1 MTRSA
6 TENTG
11 WIKEFSR
18 FRKGIVY
25 RLLVGMLLIANLAVI
40 LILSFHMHDD
50 YRTRIREIHTQFDH
64 IRDAVLPG
72 LTNSL
77 WISDQEQIQLLLE
90 SAEHLFY
97 IEYLELRTNEQEIYR
112 TGKQVSKHVLSRD
125 FDLAYDHGNRKLFL
139 GTLSATASLDKVYD
153 TLWANAKTDIVS
165 HGLIILLLALVIL
178 FLFDNLVTRHLVR
191 MAAYARELDIDRL
204 DAESLKLDR
213 NFPAGSKDEL
223 EEMVSA
229 FNHMMRRLADSTEEL
244 KTANEQLLEEINE
257 RRKTAEENEKLENH
271 LRQAQKMEAVGTM
284 AGGIAH
290 DFNNILTIIIGN
302 TELAMD
308 DTPNDG
314 PVRIYLDAILSA
326 SHRAKELIKQILAFS
341 RRDTVSKKP
350 FYLCRLV
357 EETMKVLRATI
368 PTTVEIKV
376 TTPAKCRENITECY
390 KVLVDPTQIHQLLM
404 NLCMNAV
411 QAMDEKGVLQ
421 VCVDEKIIGD
431 AAAADLQ
438 GLEPGVYEYLSVSD
452 TGSGMSPDII
462 EQIFDPFFTTKE
474 VGKGTGMGLSVVHG
488 IIESHGGKIFVD
500 SESGKGSV
508 FHLYFPVSGTG
519 LAEESQESG
528 PLPTGTDRV
537 LLVDDEEVVVEVW
550 SATLTRLGY
559 RVTAFSNSAEA
570 LAAFRSAP
578 DNFDL
583 VITDQTMPNM
593 SGAELAVEFLKLRP
607 DVPIILCTGY
617 STKISEDETR
627 KLGIKKYCI
636 KPMDQ
641 QTLAKTVR
649 GVLDETASKNRRF
662 QVQ

>member
-438 GLEPGVYEYLSVSD
+438 GLEPGVYA
-452 TGSGMSPDII
+452 
-462 EQIFDPFFTTKE
+462 IFMK
-474 VGKGTGMGLSVVHG
+474 
-488 IIESHGGKIFVD
+488 VD
-500 SESGKGSV
+500 NL
-508 FHLYFPVSGTG
+508 F
-519 LAEESQESG
+519 
-528 PLPTGTDRV
+528 
-537 LLVDDEEVVVEVW
+537 
-550 SATLTRLGY
+550 
-559 RVTAFSNSAEA
+559 
-570 LAAFRSAP
+570 
-578 DNFDL
+578 
-583 VITDQTMPNM
+583 
-593 SGAELAVEFLKLRP
+593 
-607 DVPIILCTGY
+607 
-617 STKISEDETR
+617 
-627 KLGIKKYCI
+627 
-636 KPMDQ
+636 
-641 QTLAKTVR
+641 
-649 GVLDETASKNRRF
+649 RF
-662 QVQ
+662 QVPGMGFVVTMLSITAVGFVASNYVARKLLQVVESLFSRLPLVKMIYSSIKDLIGAFVGDKKSFTRPVLVQLSGASGARAIGFVTSDDLAGLGIAGSVAVYLPQSYNFAGNLIVVSREQVSPLEADPGDVMSFVVSGGVSSGQGH